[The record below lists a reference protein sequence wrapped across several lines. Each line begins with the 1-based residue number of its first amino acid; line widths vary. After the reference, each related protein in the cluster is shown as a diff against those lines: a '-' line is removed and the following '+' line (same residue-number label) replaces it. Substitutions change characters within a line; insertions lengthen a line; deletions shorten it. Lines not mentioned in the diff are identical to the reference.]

1 MSALYDFMSL
11 YRLYRQYHNRKYAA
25 KIAYGIAFRGLPF

>member
-11 YRLYRQYHNRKYAA
+11 YRLYRQYHNRRYAA
-25 KIAYGIAFRGLPF
+25 RIAYGIAFAKLPF